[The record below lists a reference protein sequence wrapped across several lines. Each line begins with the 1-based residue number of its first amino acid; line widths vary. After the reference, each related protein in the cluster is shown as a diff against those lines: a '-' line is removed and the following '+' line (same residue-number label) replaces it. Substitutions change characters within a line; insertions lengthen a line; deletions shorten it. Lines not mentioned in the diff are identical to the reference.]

1 MTIYRPADG
10 IIRALTVREPW
21 ATLACMGVKNCEIRA
36 WDWYR
41 EAFPF
46 PMTLAMHASADD
58 SSIAEDIN
66 WVIAKHKKANQA
78 FMNFDCKPCVPGH
91 DFFYSQVIV
100 GLVDV
105 IGAMQID
112 PKWKAMEKR
121 NRIVDAGFDID
132 YADWA
137 EAPYSFF
144 LANPR
149 RFKTGIQC
157 RGVVKIWKVDNR
169 VQDHIEANEF
179 NLLPNPN
186 PEFEECGLM
195 PTVPSGIAKCLG
207 KPNYSQIVRDKQSSL
222 EKKK

>member
-21 ATLACMGVKNCEIRA
+21 ATLACMGIKTCEIRA

-58 SSIAEDIN
+58 SHIPEDID
-66 WVIAKHKKANQA
+66 WVINKYDQA
-78 FMNFDCKPCVPGH
+78 YFALNNLECKPCVPGK
-91 DFFYSQVIV
+91 DFFYSQAIV

-105 IGAMQID
+105 IGAMLID
-112 PKWKAMEKR
+112 PKWTKKEKR
-121 NRIVDAGFDID
+121 KRIVAAGFDVK

-157 RGVVKIWKVDNR
+157 RGVVKIWKVDKR

-179 NLLPNPN
+179 NLLPTPQG
-186 PEFEECGLM
+186 EECGVM
-195 PTVPSGIAKCLG
+195 PTSPSGVVKCLG
-207 KPNYSQIVRDKQSSL
+207 KPNYSEITRETQESIKNDLGS
-222 EKKK
+222 